1 MHFAVGRGSE
11 GGPASCHLAIA
22 GITQDV
28 TEPHWGT
35 VNNVAQNSGCSL
47 GTMQIGFGQR
57 GQLPKRQKV
66 PGEGGGCEALRAKA
80 GQIRKTCQ
88 YFDVPKAGDITVC
101 HEDACANNKQ
111 AMDRIHALVSS
122 RDCSPAGM
130 STAATIAATHPA
142 TRAGSRIRLV
152 PKPPAWARSDGQ
164 PPLRG

>member
-57 GQLPKRQKV
+57 GEWPLDAIDGHALKAGETTSVDAVVEQASTYSKV
-66 PGEGGGCEALRAKA
+66 PDLPLIQDHADLR
-80 GQIRKTCQ
+80 R
-88 YFDVPKAGDITVC
+88 
-101 HEDACANNKQ
+101 
-111 AMDRIHALVSS
+111 DRLSHGNGLNGRSS
-122 RDCSPAGM
+122 IQFIDTNTRDSINA
-130 STAATIAATHPA
+130 
-142 TRAGSRIRLV
+142 
-152 PKPPAWARSDGQ
+152 
-164 PPLRG
+164 